1 MTNDE
6 ILQAAKEA
14 GYGTEFYLNDD
25 KPAHEEIW
33 GGPMET
39 QKVRNLTK
47 IIEKRTIERCAV
59 VAEYALVPSFHQDEA
74 NCIGLKHRPTRAAC
88 AAAIRKL
95 GEKE

>member
-14 GYGTEFYLNDD
+14 GIEF
-25 KPAHEEIW
+25 KPLPRDLYCEAWLEQLEH
-33 GGPMET
+33 
-39 QKVRNLTK
+39 LAS

-59 VAEYALVPSFHQDEA
+59 VCEMLRDLQMYADKQEA
-74 NCIGLKHRPTRAAC
+74 QNDC

-95 GEKE
+95 GEQE

>member
-14 GYGTEFYLNDD
+14 GLLHPDAKSASQIAFDF
-25 KPAHEEIW
+25 AA
-33 GGPMET
+33 
-39 QKVRNLTK
+39 

-59 VAEYALVPSFHQDEA
+59 VCEMLRDLQIYADKQEA
-74 NCIGLKHRPTRAAC
+74 QNDC

-95 GEKE
+95 GEQ